1 MGKPKKKKKKKK
13 LSFLAP
19 NWFGNVEYT
28 HKSAKVRSRNFVLGL
43 LKNVKQIH
51 LDTHISKVG
60 MGSPITQFS
69 RFCIFSLRVRVRLLQ
84 NQGIK

>member
-1 MGKPKKKKKKKK
+1 MGKPKKKRKRKNCRFWPQIG
-13 LSFLAP
+13 LEMLNIHTSLR
-19 NWFGNVEYT
+19 
-28 HKSAKVRSRNFVLGL
+28 RSRNFVLGL